1 MYDLYYENSKE
12 SRCVLYFEIGEVQ
25 ELIDV
30 DQTST
35 KVVGVD

>member
-12 SRCVLYFEIGEVQ
+12 SRCVLYFEIGVQ